1 MGLNS
6 PFVEFKTTSE
16 ILSNVSISLNST
28 DGNEGMANNMMTT
41 NTFSYAFEAIGNHT
55 VQKQYLD
62 MVKSQQRWTQAPT
75 TKNATKPTTITQNRR
90 EPTLAQMDRDKD
102 AVRHD
107 FADSVKVIVPQALKS
122 GTKPSTTTTSTTS
135 MKPPVLPDSSPN
147 IDDLKRHILML
158 QSLTK
163 NDESFQSKF
172 VVFPHLQRPGLD
184 STDVPSSTTTTST
197 TTTTPAPTTHRSAVI
212 NTISTT
218 SRRATVPTTRV
229 PDASKPAKPLATLTK
244 EESHKAEKITIVSA
258 ATHCPFLCCAG
269 RVSAVV
275 LHLGLFEQ
283 SMQFNVN

>member
-6 PFVEFKTTSE
+6 PFVEFKTSSE

-62 MVKSQQRWTQAPT
+62 MVKSHQRWTQAPA
-75 TKNATKPTTITQNRR
+75 TKNATKATTVTQNRR
-90 EPTLAQMDRDKD
+90 EPTMAQMDRDKD

-122 GTKPSTTTTSTTS
+122 GTKPSTTTSTTS

-184 STDVPSSTTTTST
+184 STDAPSSTTTTST

-229 PDASKPAKPLATLTK
+229 PDPPKPLATLTK

-258 ATHCPFLCCAG
+258 AHIAYFSFSLVGRQLCCF
-269 RVSAVV
+269 SDM
-275 LHLGLFEQ
+275 FER
-283 SMQFNVN
+283 SMQFNGN